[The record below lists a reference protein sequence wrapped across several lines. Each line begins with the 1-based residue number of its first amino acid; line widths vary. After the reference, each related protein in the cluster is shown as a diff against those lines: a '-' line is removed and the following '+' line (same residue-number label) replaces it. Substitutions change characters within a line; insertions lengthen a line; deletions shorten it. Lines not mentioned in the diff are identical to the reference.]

1 MKIARRLLQG
11 QDGLFFMG
19 IIELQQCS
27 LFDFIIEFRAS

>member
-19 IIELQQCS
+19 IIELQQCILS
-27 LFDFIIEFRAS
+27 I